1 MPFPN
6 IEQPIGVAMN
16 QAATHSTILM
26 KMKEIVEV
34 YPGST
39 IRNVVVIVHV
49 YFNESQCQAAK
60 DASVIFG
67 LNMMRTIHVPTTSAI
82 V

>member
-1 MPFPN
+1 MPFPD

-26 KMKEIVEV
+26 KLKKIIEV
-34 YPGST
+34 YLGST
-39 IRNVVVIVHV
+39 IRNVVVTVHV
-49 YFNESQCQAAK
+49 YFNDSQCQAAK

-67 LNMMRTIHVPTTSAI
+67 LNMMQTIHVPTTAAI